1 MKKFLLSMLTL
12 LMSVSGAM
20 ADAITSANQI
30 ESNKCYTVTTPS
42 RGSWTMNTDGTK
54 FVSSSSSSA
63 SSSADDAKWAFVKV
77 SDKTYLYN
85 VGAQKFILKNVKA
98 GDGNTNYGTPIE
110 LYQYQ
115 STEMAGWGENAYYD
129 TWQSEGYV
137 FNAKFGLDGEYTA
150 FINFG
155 SSYNTTIDAW
165 GPGNTAYS
173 DKCGADAGNCLK
185 IEEADDF
192 DPTAIVDAINSTWNI
207 TSSDL
212 STNFWSAL
220 GEDTPAGV
228 TALGDYTAY
237 ARTQD
242 VTLTSTSYLNV
253 MFLYGSGSQRLDILG
268 IDLLDGNG
276 NVTASDYHVGYT
288 GTYRSLNSYQLT
300 NIPAGTYKLRYIIAG
315 GISSSAGN
323 IYFKHVKLA
332 DSYANISQWYT
343 VRLHANQTH
352 YMYYNSEASTGISFA
367 DNVNNISDNYLWGF
381 VQTNNGVQVYN
392 KAAGSTLAI
401 DNATPSTLST
411 DGTSVSFSFTTSAE
425 GSDGLASDA
434 FFALYQTAGS
444 YLNYQDGNIQR
455 WRSTDAGS
463 TFMVNETD
471 FGTLNYAFTDMN
483 GAIYSGTYEGY
494 SGVTEPT
501 ITGCYGYTLSNK
513 VWEGNT
519 FTATITFPFN
529 VSSNGITNW
538 VNIGNYGSPN
548 FNWFVEN
555 AEATKVYA
563 NGDSYTITNDNYAK
577 YQWAIEPAIANGSI
591 TFKIKNGLTGKYI
604 TSTSTIT
611 SHSNVVSLTAEGTAL
626 TYILEGSYKRW
637 CLPTTTANG
646 AKLEL
651 SINSSGANKGNQEL
665 GTWTVHNG
673 TAIVIANADDF
684 ATLLSK
690 LQSASQAASA
700 YPIAENTL
708 NKYWGASASEIVN
721 ALRTLSSQETFTA
734 SELTSLISTLEN
746 PASKLTLNMP
756 ATNKF
761 YRFNIGDNYM
771 CNVASSD
778 NVRTAT
784 TTNNDASTIF
794 YLNDANYLIAYA
806 DGYGFNYGY
815 CKATAPGI
823 FNSFDFSESSALGKY
838 QIHSNPGTESNG
850 YSNRY
855 ITINGDKLAEGNGA
869 WAIEEVTSLPVTIS
883 SVGIATLY
891 SPVALT
897 IPEGVNAYTGA
908 IGEGYISMTEIETT
922 IPKNTGVYLVGNQ
935 GTYNFEIAA
944 DVDAIPNNCF
954 TGTIPTIAN
963 PGTGSIYALGRAD
976 GEYGFYK
983 WSTGNL
989 SGFKAYIS
997 TGSVGSNGFKIVF
1010 DDDDVTAV
1018 EAVIV
1023 NGQSSIVNG
1032 YYDLQGRKVA
1042 APQKGQLYIHNGKKV
1057 LY

>member
-1 MKKFLLSMLTL
+1 MKKTLFILFAL
-12 LMSVSGAM
+12 LMGVSGAW
-20 ADAITSANQI
+20 AEFVQSLGQISA
-30 ESNKCYTVTTPS
+30 NKCYTVTTPG
-42 RGSWTMNTDGTK
+42 RGSWTMNADGTSL
-54 FVSSSSSSA
+54 VSSLSSSA

-85 VGAQKFILKNVKA
+85 VGAQKFILKNGSA
-98 GDGNTNYGTPIE
+98 GEVNTNYGTPIE

-115 STEMAGWGENAYYD
+115 STEMAGWGESAYYD

-137 FNAKFGLDGEYTA
+137 FNAKCGLDGEYTA

-155 SSYNTTIDAW
+155 SSYNTTIDGW

-220 GEDTPAGV
+220 GEDTPADV
-228 TALGDYTAY
+228 TALGNYTAY

-253 MFLYGSGSQRLDILG
+253 MFLYSSGSQRLDILG
-268 IDLLDGNG
+268 IDLLDGGG
-276 NVTASDYHVGYT
+276 NVVASDYHKGYT

-343 VRLHANQTH
+343 VRMHANQTH
-352 YMYYNSEASTGISFA
+352 YMYYDSEASTGISFA
-367 DNVNNISDNYLWGF
+367 SNANNITDNYLWGF
-381 VQTNNGVQVYN
+381 VQTNDGVQVYN

-401 DNATPSTLST
+401 DNATPSTMST
-411 DGTSVSFSFTTSAE
+411 DGTSMSFSFTTSAE
-425 GSDGLASDA
+425 GSYGLASDA

-444 YLNYQDGNIQR
+444 YLNYQNATLQR
-455 WRSTDAGS
+455 WTSTDAGS

-529 VSSNGITNW
+529 VSSNGITNY
-538 VNIGNYGSPN
+538 VNISNYTGNAFFWYVKDGSTQ
-548 FNWFVEN
+548 VCV
-555 AEATKVYA
+555 TKNSA
-563 NGDSYTITNDNYAK
+563 PTNINYQP
-577 YQWAIEPAIANGSI
+577 YDWAIIPASSNG
-591 TFKIKNGLTGKYI
+591 TFTFTIQNSDGRYI
-604 TSTSTIT
+604 TSTEATTTTNAHNAGI
-611 SHSNVVSLTAEGTAL
+611 VYVSDAATNL
-626 TYILEGSYKRW
+626 TYTSSGWL
-637 CLPTTTANG
+637 
-646 AKLEL
+646 L
-651 SINSSGANKGNQEL
+651 STNRYLSVNSSGTATEQNL
-665 GTWTVHNG
+665 GAYPNSHNG
-673 TAIVIANADDF
+673 TAVTFKAATDF
-684 ATLLSK
+684 ATLNANLLAACVAFQPYNTLIGTGLNQYSGET
-690 LQSASQAASA
+690 ATEMQAAYLSA
-700 YPIAENTL
+700 TTATTLTAE
-708 NKYWGASASEIVN
+708 
-721 ALRTLSSQETFTA
+721 
-734 SELTSLISTLEN
+734 ELTSYVSTLEN

-778 NVRTAT
+778 NVRTTT

-838 QIHSNPGTESNG
+838 QIHSNPGTESNA

-883 SVGIATLY
+883 SVGFATLY
-891 SPVALT
+891 SPVALS
-897 IPEGVNAYTGA
+897 IPEGVTAYVGTTNNNVINLTA
-908 IGEGYISMTEIETT
+908 ISDGV
-922 IPKNTGVYLVGNQ
+922 IPANTGVILEGEA
-935 GTYNFEIAA
+935 GTYNF
-944 DVDAIPNNCF
+944 AITTGGTATSDI
-954 TGTIPTIAN
+954 TGTVAAQLAAN
-963 PGTGSIYALGRAD
+963 VSGIKFVLANGNNGV
-976 GEYGFYK
+976 GFYK
-983 WSTGNL
+983 YNGTNL
-989 SGFKAYIS
+989 GGFRAYLVDGANSSSGF
-997 TGSVGSNGFKIVF
+997 TFNFVN
-1010 DDDDVTAV
+1010 DDDPTAV
-1018 EAVIV
+1018 ESAVKETV
-1023 NGQSSIVNG
+1023 ANGQ

-1042 APQKGQLYIHNGKKV
+1042 APQKGQIYIVNGKKV